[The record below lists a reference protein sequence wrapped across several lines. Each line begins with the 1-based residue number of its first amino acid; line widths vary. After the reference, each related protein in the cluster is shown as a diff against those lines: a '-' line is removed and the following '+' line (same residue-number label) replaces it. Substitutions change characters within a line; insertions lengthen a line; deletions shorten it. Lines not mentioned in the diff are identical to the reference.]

1 MRNWNVPRLAAGY
14 CWLLPAAV
22 MKAETCYFEDFGLD
36 PWETQEVSQECCL
49 SVVRAGGIERG
60 SVLRSICGT

>member
-1 MRNWNVPRLAAGY
+1 MLNWNLPHLADGC

-49 SVVRAGGIERG
+49 CVGRAGGNKRD
-60 SVLRSICGT
+60 SMLRSMCGA